1 MKDAFETLRIKYL
14 TLDSIPQTPT
24 ASEDKLKTSIQVSM
38 FLICYFLC
46 TLSQKA
52 TESCFHKNKEPK
64 QHVEGMR
71 STAQKMQIIDNET
84 LREIT
89 KENC

>member
-1 MKDAFETLRIKYL
+1 
-14 TLDSIPQTPT
+14 
-24 ASEDKLKTSIQVSM
+24 M

-64 QHVEGMR
+64 PHVEGMR
-71 STAQKMQIIDNET
+71 STAQKMQVIDNEA